1 MKDPIKIIHK
11 FKNNNN
17 RNQYKVYIYIG
28 YLIPKEI
35 MTILKN
41 IENSDLDLDDK
52 IALQHLLK
60 IEFNGNFRALIEDM
74 MKHSIENE
82 EYETAA
88 LIRDQLKHIE
98 ND

>member
-1 MKDPIKIIHK
+1 MNEDRIIKQIIASNMKFHP
-11 FKNNNN
+11 
-17 RNQYKVYIYIG
+17 
-28 YLIPKEI
+28 
-35 MTILKN
+35 N

>member
-1 MKDPIKIIHK
+1 MNEDKIIKQTIASNMK
-11 FKNNNN
+11 FH
-17 RNQYKVYIYIG
+17 
-28 YLIPKEI
+28 P
-35 MTILKN
+35 N

>member
-1 MKDPIKIIHK
+1 MNEDRIIKQIIASNMKFHP
-11 FKNNNN
+11 
-17 RNQYKVYIYIG
+17 
-28 YLIPKEI
+28 
-35 MTILKN
+35 N
-41 IENSDLDLDDK
+41 IENIDLDLDDK

>member
-1 MKDPIKIIHK
+1 MNKDKIIKQITANNIK
-11 FKNNNN
+11 FH
-17 RNQYKVYIYIG
+17 
-28 YLIPKEI
+28 P
-35 MTILKN
+35 N

-74 MKHSIENE
+74 MKHSIEHE

-88 LIRDQLKHIE
+88 LIRDQLKYIE

>member
-1 MKDPIKIIHK
+1 MNEDKIIKQIITSNMK
-11 FKNNNN
+11 FH
-17 RNQYKVYIYIG
+17 
-28 YLIPKEI
+28 P
-35 MTILKN
+35 N

-52 IALQHLLK
+52 IALQHLLN

-74 MKHSIENE
+74 MKHSIEHE